1 MQYKLNVISQI
12 SQGENWDRVVALVY
26 ISFEKKG
33 KEATSGVLPCWCLP
47 FRLDSTQDSSPTQHV
62 RTYSERNN
70 ISAQQRKPPLAHN
83 AMGN

>member
-33 KEATSGVLPCWCLP
+33 KEATSGVLPC
-47 FRLDSTQDSSPTQHV
+47 
-62 RTYSERNN
+62 
-70 ISAQQRKPPLAHN
+70 
-83 AMGN
+83 